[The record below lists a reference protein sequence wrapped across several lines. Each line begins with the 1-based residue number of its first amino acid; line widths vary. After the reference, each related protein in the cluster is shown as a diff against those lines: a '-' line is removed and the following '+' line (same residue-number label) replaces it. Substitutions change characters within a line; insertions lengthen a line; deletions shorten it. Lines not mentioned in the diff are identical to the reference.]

1 MKQFVERVFTV
12 FPFGYDQSRA
22 EFILVASAVLVGLLT
37 ATGAI
42 VFVEMLEQMQ
52 GFSGMV
58 HTRFGVLGVLLLMGL
73 AGLLV
78 GFMVDRWASEAKGH
92 GVPEVMEA
100 LAVRSGRIRGRVAA
114 VKVLASSITIGAGGS
129 AGREGPIVQVGSAL
143 GSSLGRYLQLSDE
156 RVKTL
161 VACGGAAGIAATFN
175 APIAG
180 AIFAIEVIL
189 GRLTVR
195 NFSAVVIS
203 AVTAGVVSQSYWG
216 NQPAFHVPAY
226 SLNSFVELP
235 LYILLGLLAALV
247 AVLFIRLLYRAES
260 LFDHWPVPLA
270 VRTAVGMMLTGSL
283 VLVFPEREILGSGLH
298 LIGET
303 IAGDFSLPLQTMLLL
318 LVAKL
323 LATTFTLGAGNS
335 GGVFAPSLFMGAV
348 LGGIVGTL
356 GQQVWP
362 TVVQNP
368 GAYAIVGMAAV
379 FAGAA
384 RAPITAIL
392 IVFEM
397 SGDYKLILPLMLATV
412 LATIMAELLFS
423 ESIYTLKLKL
433 KGINLHR
440 GRDEDVLKSVT
451 ARDVMRPITHP
462 VRATTSV
469 AELLE
474 IFGETHLHGLP
485 VMDSDGYLSGLVTL
499 HDIEES
505 RHLPAGQLT
514 VGDVATPY
522 SKLVLAF
529 PDDTVDVVLRSMRP
543 RELGHIPVVARE
555 QPRHLLG
562 FLRRED
568 ILKAYELAL
577 VRRQSLQN
585 QARALNLNYQPGMIV
600 TDVIITPH
608 SIVVGKRVQD
618 IAPQLPEKCV
628 LVSIQ
633 RRGNVIVPHGD
644 TELQAGDTLTMFLD
658 KAVADQTCLLFST
671 NQPTAMGETT

>member
-1 MKQFVERVFTV
+1 
-12 FPFGYDQSRA
+12 
-22 EFILVASAVLVGLLT
+22 
-37 ATGAI
+37 
-42 VFVEMLEQMQ
+42 
-52 GFSGMV
+52 
-58 HTRFGVLGVLLLMGL
+58 
-73 AGLLV
+73 
-78 GFMVDRWASEAKGH
+78 
-92 GVPEVMEA
+92 
-100 LAVRSGRIRGRVAA
+100 
-114 VKVLASSITIGAGGS
+114 
-129 AGREGPIVQVGSAL
+129 
-143 GSSLGRYLQLSDE
+143 
-156 RVKTL
+156 
-161 VACGGAAGIAATFN
+161 
-175 APIAG
+175 
-180 AIFAIEVIL
+180 EVIL

-203 AVTAGVVSQSYWG
+203 AVTASVVSQSYWG

-226 SLNSFVELP
+226 NLNSFVELP
-235 LYILLGLLAALV
+235 IYVVLGVLASLI
-247 AVLFIRLLYRAES
+247 AVLFIRVLYRAEAI
-260 LFDHWPVPLA
+260 FDHWSVPLA
-270 VRTAVGMMLTGSL
+270 VRTAVGMILTGSL
-283 VLVFPEREILGSGLH
+283 VFFFPEREILGSGLH

-303 IAGDFSLPLQTMLLL
+303 IAGDFSLPLLTMFLLL
-318 LVAKL
+318 IAKL

-356 GQQVWP
+356 GQQLWP

-397 SGDYKLILPLMLATV
+397 SNDYQLILPLMLATV

-451 ARDVMRPITHP
+451 AKDVMRPITHP
-462 VRATTSV
+462 VKPSTPV
-469 AELLE
+469 ADLLE
-474 IFGETHLHGLP
+474 IFGDTHLHGLP
-485 VMDSDGYLSGLVTL
+485 VMDDDGGLFGVVTL

-505 RHLPAGQLT
+505 RHVPAGQLT

-522 SKLVLAF
+522 SKLILAF

-585 QARALNLNYQPGMIV
+585 QARALNLNYHPGMIV

-608 SIVVGKRVQD
+608 SEVVGKKVME
-618 IAPQLPEKCV
+618 IAPRLPQKCV

-633 RRGNVIVPHGD
+633 REGNVIVPHGD
-644 TELQAGDTLTMFLD
+644 TQLRAGDTITMFLD
-658 KAVADQTCLLFST
+658 KSVADHTCSLFAT
-671 NQPTAMGETT
+671 NATLTEVQSS